1 MLIGVCGKSCSGK
14 STFSSYLTSIY
25 GNKIVCVDIDKIGHD
40 VLNIPKVQ
48 LNLVLAF
55 GESIIENGIV
65 SRKRLGSIV
74 FSSPQEMDKLTN
86 ATWPFM
92 ENLIDKVIRENSD
105 KIVVLDWQ
113 LLPKTKYMT
122 ACDLKIL
129 FDIPYEVRK
138 KRAFLRDNITES
150 DFELRDSASL
160 DFQKED
166 FDFVLENNE
175 KETIREVMK
184 LL

>member
-25 GNKIVCVDIDKIGHD
+25 KDKIVSVDIDKIGHD
-40 VLNIPKVQ
+40 VLNIPEVQ

-74 FSSPQEMDKLTN
+74 FFSPQEMDKLTN

-113 LLPKTKYMT
+113 LLPKTKYMN

-129 FDIPYEVRK
+129 FDISYEVRK

-175 KETIREVMK
+175 KETIRGVMK

>member
-1 MLIGVCGKSCSGK
+1 MLFRSGKSCSGK

-25 GNKIVCVDIDKIGHD
+25 GNKIVCVDIDKIGHA
-40 VLNIPKVQ
+40 VLNISEVQ

-65 SRKRLGSIV
+65 SRKRLGNIV
-74 FSSPQEMDKLTN
+74 FSSSQEMEKLTN
-86 ATWPFM
+86 ITWSFM
-92 ENLIDKVIRENSD
+92 ENLIDDVIRDNSD

-113 LLPKTKYMT
+113 LLPKTKYMN

-138 KRAFLRDNITES
+138 KRALLRDNIAES

-160 DFQKED
+160 NFRKED

-175 KETIREVMK
+175 KETIRGVMK

>member
-1 MLIGVCGKSCSGK
+1 
-14 STFSSYLTSIY
+14 
-25 GNKIVCVDIDKIGHD
+25 
-40 VLNIPKVQ
+40 
-48 LNLVLAF
+48 
-55 GESIIENGIV
+55 
-65 SRKRLGSIV
+65 
-74 FSSPQEMDKLTN
+74 MDKLTN

-175 KETIREVMK
+175 KETIRGVMK